1 MNLTLKNV
9 KKKDLP
15 ILKALAKRLDFKIEI
30 QEKPYNPEFVKEILE
45 AQKSIEEGRGIK
57 INIEDKDSLWK

>member
-15 ILKALAKRLDFKIEI
+15 VLKALAKRLGFEIEK

-45 AQKSIEEGRGIK
+45 AQKSIEEGRGTK
-57 INIEDKDSLWK
+57 MTIEDLDNLWK